1 VIFFK
6 DVAVRHINGDS
17 AAMRAVKDDRKAVPG
32 RMNIRLAAEVKE
44 RVVRAAAL
52 SGQDLTEFAVVAL
65 SEKAAKVIEQHDQVV
80 LSSADYQFFL
90 DKLSVRSKPSQRS
103 RSVAAKYRKGI
114 RKGVRHH
121 LAD

>member
-1 VIFFK
+1 
-6 DVAVRHINGDS
+6 
-17 AAMRAVKDDRKAVPG
+17 MRAVKDNRKAVPG

-103 RSVAAKYRKGI
+103 RSVAANYRKGI
-114 RKGVRHH
+114 RRGVRHH